1 MKVKGRWEHLL
12 AAGWWFPVSARRSDR
27 PRGVGGSS
35 CVPVGWVSGGICAAR
50 SARRSCRRCCQALG
64 CRWARVTDEAK
75 RRRQELVV
83 CRAALPF
90 EGLIYARSSV
100 ALAPTLLAGAS
111 ACWSWTMRLYD
122 ASSCSASSRSAVRI
136 SWLVD
141 QTSALRGAFLGA
153 LIEAVQRPGLQHR
166 CPRRFDQR
174 PACGRRPAFGDPA

>member
-12 AAGWWFPVSARRSDR
+12 AAGWCLPVSARRSDR

-90 EGLIYARSSV
+90 EGLIYARCSV
-100 ALAPTLLAGAS
+100 TPAPAFLAG
-111 ACWSWTMRLYD
+111 L
-122 ASSCSASSRSAVRI
+122 
-136 SWLVD
+136 
-141 QTSALRGAFLGA
+141 
-153 LIEAVQRPGLQHR
+153 
-166 CPRRFDQR
+166 
-174 PACGRRPAFGDPA
+174 PACGRRPFACRRSRPLGEFALSVAEHVVGSPDADGAWGVLRGAGGDLEAPELLL